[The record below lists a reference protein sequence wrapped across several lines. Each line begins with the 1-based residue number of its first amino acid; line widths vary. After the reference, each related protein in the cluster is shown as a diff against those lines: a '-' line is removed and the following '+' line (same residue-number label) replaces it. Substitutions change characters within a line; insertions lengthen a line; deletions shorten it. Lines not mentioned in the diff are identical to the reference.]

1 VTVAERRKTIVS
13 KEALDVGQR
22 WVEALREELKKEG
35 RAVEGGWPGTLS
47 EARARVDGALSRVL
61 AKHRLAVLSSEEL
74 SLAARAA
81 YDHARRTWL
90 ALPERW

>member
-1 VTVAERRKTIVS
+1 VTVAERRKTLVS

-22 WVEALREELKKEG
+22 WVEALREELKREG
-35 RAVEGGWPGTLS
+35 RPVEGGWPGTLS
-47 EARARVDGALSRVL
+47 EARARVDGSISRLL